1 MSPAR
6 AMVIAVTVGL
16 VAATSIGS
24 DPAHQKRPR
33 RVIAVAT
40 VTIDPAP
47 TTTAIADSDVYGMTQ
62 AEVDRTMDTLRAD
75 NVKAV
80 RLMVPWA
87 GVEPT
92 KGRLDWSTVDK
103 TINSAASRGL
113 AVVAMVNS
121 TPLWA
126 VGLGGQYLSG
136 RPASPEAYG
145 DFVAKVVTRYV
156 GKIAA
161 VEIWNE
167 PNAIL
172 FYTPTPDPAG
182 YVDLLKAAYPK
193 IKAIDPSIEVLG
205 GSVGSVIDVHGVAIN
220 PVAFVT
226 RMYAAGAK
234 PYFDALAFHP
244 YHYDLKFSAGVGIAN
259 SPVLQLMQMR
269 QIMIANGDEAKK
281 IWSTEYGQPV
291 SNGGTAKQREYLA
304 DMLLKWQELPYTG
317 PMFVYTTRDRR
328 TGSLAADE
336 TVGVYNTN
344 WTPKPAQAVVRAGA
358 SGTIAKSAEYVRF
371 AAYVDEASGTP
382 LSPVYRTTDNVW
394 AQVRTVDTVYETA
407 GGFVTSPNAVAIK
420 AGLYVVSPTG
430 PFAGGYQDFN
440 KANGLRVWY
449 SEATGAHSGSG
460 HMAAAWVP
468 ELGLA
473 VTDETGGLTGT
484 TMQFENGKITWTP
497 WAGTQIT
504 WNSGQG
510 PGATSTSTTTAT
522 TSPSATISPTATS
535 TISPT
540 TTSLPTSPAPTTPT
554 PKPPAGNPIHAVLTL
569 LGGLLGSLTG
579 QR

>member
-1 MSPAR
+1 MT
-6 AMVIAVTVGL
+6 IGL
-16 VAATSIGS
+16 VATTAIAG
-24 DPAHQKRPR
+24 DPARQRPR

-62 AEVDRTMDTLRAD
+62 ADVDRTMDTLRAD

-87 GVEPT
+87 GVEAT
-92 KGRLDWSTVDK
+92 RGKLDWRTVDK
-103 TINSAASRGL
+103 TVNSAASRGL

-121 TPLWA
+121 TPQWA
-126 VGLGGQYLSG
+126 VGPGGQYLSG

-145 DFVAKVVTRYV
+145 EFVAKVVTRYL

-167 PNAIL
+167 PNAIY
-172 FYTPTPDPAG
+172 FYTPAPDPAG

-205 GSVGSVIDVHGVAIN
+205 ASVGSVIDVHGMAIN

-234 PYFDALAFHP
+234 PNFDALTFHP
-244 YHYDLKFSAGVGIAN
+244 YHYSLKFSAGVGIAN
-259 SPVLQLMQMR
+259 SPVLQLMQIR
-269 QIMIANGDEAKK
+269 QIMVANGDEAKK

-291 SNGGTAKQREYLA
+291 SSGGAARQHEFLA

-336 TVGVYNTN
+336 TVGIYNTD
-344 WTPKPAQAVVRAGA
+344 WTPKPAQPTVRAGA
-358 SGTIAKSAEYVRF
+358 SGTIAKSAEFVRF
-371 AAYVDEASGTP
+371 AAYTDEASGTP
-382 LSPVYRTTDNVW
+382 LSPVYRTTDNLW
-394 AQVRTVDTVYETA
+394 AQVRTVNTVYETA
-407 GGFVTSPNAVAIK
+407 AGFVTSPNAVAIK
-420 AGLYVVSPTG
+420 AGLYVVSPVG
-430 PFAGGYQDFN
+430 PFADGYQDFN

-449 SEATGAHSGSG
+449 SPATGAHSGSG

-468 ELGLA
+468 ELGVAL
-473 VTDETGGLTGT
+473 TDEAGGLTGT
-484 TMQFENGKITWTP
+484 TMEFENGKITWTP
-497 WAGTQIT
+497 WAGTRIT
-504 WNSGQG
+504 WNAGHG
-510 PGATSTSTTTAT
+510 PGAT
-522 TSPSATISPTATS
+522 
-535 TISPT
+535 PT
-540 TTSLPTSPAPTTPT
+540 TTTSTVPTTPISTSQIPTTTLPTTPPPATST